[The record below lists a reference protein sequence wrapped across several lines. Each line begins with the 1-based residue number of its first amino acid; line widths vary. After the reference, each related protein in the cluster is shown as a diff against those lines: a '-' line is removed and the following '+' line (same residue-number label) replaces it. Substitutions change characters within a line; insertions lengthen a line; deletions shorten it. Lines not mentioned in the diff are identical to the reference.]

1 MHKKIFIFSEEFTNK
16 LHDGYVVLGNNI
28 FDYNYF
34 LYQIKNK
41 CYTLWEIPEG
51 IKKSCKAII
60 KMNIDYSGWVNIDE
74 LSFQTNFI
82 HPREYEMRESIANL
96 IGKIADKRFVLPDF
110 IKTQIPESNR
120 VDYIFPFSFE
130 INSAVVARAND
141 RLKAWS

>member
-1 MHKKIFIFSEEFTNK
+1 MIHKKIFMFSEEFTTK
-16 LHDGYVVLGNNI
+16 LHDGSMISGNKI

-34 LYQIKNK
+34 LYQIKNT

-74 LSFQTNFI
+74 LSFQTNFND
-82 HPREYEMRESIANL
+82 PREYEMRESIANL
-96 IGKIADKRFVLPDF
+96 IGKIAYKRFVLPDF
-110 IKTQIPESNR
+110 IKTQIPES
-120 VDYIFPFSFE
+120 YTFPFSFE
-130 INSAVVARAND
+130 IDSAVVASAND